1 MPSIYR
7 VRVFDSDVGHFAS
20 PERRRRRTNA
30 KAFNELDPDDFRCF
44 VRTRSKQIADGRLF
58 GCCLRTLLFDRSSV
72 QECLGSEN

>member
-1 MPSIYR
+1 MPSILPR
-7 VRVFDSDVGHFAS
+7 WRFDSDVGHFAS

-30 KAFNELDPDDFRCF
+30 KAANELDPDDFRCF